1 MNLHFLK
8 LIERQQTPIP
18 ALAVV
23 HERIVAARRAR
34 KQGELEQAYLRG
46 LAAKLDIT
54 VDQIELAKLQGSLK

>member
-8 LIERQQTPIP
+8 LIERRQTPIP

-23 HERIVAARRAR
+23 HERIVAALRAR

-46 LAAKLDIT
+46 LAATLDIT